1 MFIKLSFTADTR
13 ITIPLRILADI
24 INTSS
29 VTSVSALQSRF
40 TSASYAATLTA
51 NFDANNS
58 TIVRTVSPANT
69 ISHVSH
75 SSALADGRLVFT
87 LEQPV
92 YDATS
97 SKIYTRID
105 LPGGGATTAFFDI
118 GTAIT
123 GGTISSSGVPVT
135 LAETSATTTTGTALT
150 LGGNNYG
157 NINSVL
163 NVSNGFN
170 NIRTFWAYV
179 TDKCFFWAVTNGTS
193 YNVGWGPTY
202 TDPTKQGGPFF
213 QTQYTRFDYHNLDSN
228 GIYPVLYTSQR
239 STGMG
244 YGTTNDL
251 TTVLNIYFTTNTTTL
266 PLRVHSIVSALPQV
280 GTAWP
285 RIYHQPV
292 HATMAGRSSANYG
305 LTQGQTAGSL
315 ASATAPSYAGSI
327 SSVTNNRYPSADL
340 LSTGFGL
347 MPFGW
352 EATTYGNYG
361 GNASDQCGVYIFNG
375 EYTPGDTFVYNTKT
389 YMIWPM
395 YNGNASRAGFAVP
408 ME

>member
-1 MFIKLSFTADTR
+1 MFIKLSFSADTR
-13 ITIPLRILADI
+13 ITVPLRILADI

-51 NFDANNS
+51 NFDATNS
-58 TIVRTVSPANT
+58 TIIRTVSPANT
-69 ISHVSH
+69 ISHVSC
-75 SSALADGRLVFT
+75 SSAIADNRLVFT

-92 YDATS
+92 YDAPS

-105 LPGGGATTAFFDI
+105 LPGGGATTCFFDI

-123 GGTISSSGVPVT
+123 GGTISSSGIQLTV
-135 LAETSATTTTGTALT
+135 AENNASTHGTALT

-157 NINSVL
+157 NINTVL
-163 NVSNGFN
+163 GSGAGFT

-193 YNVGWGPTY
+193 YNVGWGTSY
-202 TDPTKQGGPFF
+202 SNSNIQGGPFF

-228 GIYPVLYTSQR
+228 GIYPVLWTSQR
-239 STGMG
+239 NAGIG
-244 YGTTNDL
+244 YGTNNDL
-251 TTVLNIYFTTNTTTL
+251 TTVQNLYFNSNSTTL
-266 PLRVHSIVSALPQV
+266 PLRVNSIVSALPQV

-285 RIYHQPV
+285 RIYNQAV
-292 HATMAGRSSANYG
+292 HATIAGRTSAHFALNVIQTIGTTSSAI
-305 LTQGQTAGSL
+305 LPT
-315 ASATAPSYAGSI
+315 YAGSY

-340 LSTGFGL
+340 TSTGFGL

-352 EATTYGNYG
+352 EATAYGNYG
-361 GNASDQCGVYIFNG
+361 GNASDQSGVYIFNG
-375 EYTPGDTFVYNTKT
+375 EYVPGDTFVYNGKT

-395 YNGNASRAGFAVP
+395 YNGNVSRVGFAVP